1 MGAMSRP
8 GNVRVARFY
17 ARADLS
23 TVHTCERKV
32 MESAAF
38 RSHSWP
44 PPGATV
50 GKGGKAPVLVPGY
63 GETLV
68 EIGPRFALV
77 PIRILAG
84 CFRGATLFSSESFVS
99 PNVKRAEQKKRKAKT
114 TIGAVAQKEKR
125 RKRIKDGY
133 DELPDD
139 DLEDVFRD

>member
-1 MGAMSRP
+1 MEA
-8 GNVRVARFY
+8 
-17 ARADLS
+17 
-23 TVHTCERKV
+23 ERK
-32 MESAAF
+32 MA
-38 RSHSWP
+38 
-44 PPGATV
+44 GDKG